1 MALPF
6 APSHDWRLRPQRH
19 RPADRL
25 WLLVLLTL
33 GALGLRLGWLQLV
46 QGNHHRQLADENR
59 LRTLASPPRRG
70 RLLDRRGEVLAGDV
84 VSFQLVL
91 NTQEVQERRW
101 PSLRQRLSRVLHR
114 PAGELEARRRAGNP
128 QDSYRTTL
136 VEGLTTADITR
147 LQEKAVE
154 LPGVSVEPSFRRHYP
169 HGPLA
174 AHVLGYTSPISA
186 AEHHDLEPYGY
197 QLQDRIGRSGLEAA
211 LERRLRGHWGGQV
224 VEVDAAGTVQRHLA
238 QRSGGSGQDLQLTL
252 DRPLQEQAEA
262 ALARVSRGAVVL
274 MDARDGAIL
283 AIASRPDFDPNVFSD
298 HLDPQAWAGLNSS
311 AAPLQNRALQPF
323 PPASTFK
330 VITAMAAL
338 ESGRLGS
345 DGRLETTDRFCHGG
359 RCFRDHGRFGSIGFG
374 RAMAVSSNSF
384 FYRLGLRTGPERIAS
399 TAQRLGLGSQTGIE
413 LNLEEG
419 RGVVPEP
426 DWKKRLLGQDWYEGD
441 TINTAVGQGS
451 LLVTPLQLARLYA
464 AVGNGGQ
471 LVTPHLLK
479 DSTARDL
486 QRPLRLQPRT
496 LETLRRSLRE
506 VVTSGTGTALA
517 SGLPPVAG
525 KTGTAEDPP
534 RPDHTWFVGFAPLE
548 APQVVVVCF
557 AQNSGGFGG
566 TVAAPIARQ
575 VLGAYFSARSGER
588 TAASTEP

>member
-1 MALPF
+1 MSLPF
-6 APSHDWRLRPQRH
+6 APSRDWQLKPRRH

-33 GALGLRLGWLQLV
+33 GALGLRLGWLQVV
-46 QGNHHRQLADENR
+46 QGTHHRQLADENR

-70 RLLDRRGEVLAGDV
+70 RILDRRGDVLAGDV
-84 VSFQLVL
+84 VSFRLVL
-91 NTQEVQERRW
+91 NTQEVQERQW
-101 PSLRQRLSRVLHR
+101 PGLRQRLSRVLRR
-114 PAGELEARRRAGNP
+114 PAGDLDQRRRAGNP

-136 VEGLTTADITR
+136 VEGLTAADITR
-147 LQEKAVE
+147 LQEKSIE
-154 LPGVSVEPSFRRHYP
+154 LPGVSVEPSFRRQYP

-186 AEHHDLEPYGY
+186 DEHRDLEAHGY
-197 QLQDRIGRSGLEAA
+197 RLQDRIGRSGLEAA
-211 LERRLRGHWGGQV
+211 FERRLRGRWGGQV

-238 QRSGGSGQDLQLTL
+238 ERSGGSGQDLQLTL
-252 DRPLQEQAEA
+252 DRPLQVQAEA
-262 ALARVSRGAVVL
+262 ALAGVGRGAVVL
-274 MDARDGAIL
+274 MNARDGSIL
-283 AIASRPDFDPNVFSD
+283 AIASRPGFDPNLFSD
-298 HLDPQAWAGLNSS
+298 HLDPQVWARLNGS
-311 AAPLQNRALQPF
+311 AAPLQNRALQAF

-345 DGRLETTDRFCHGG
+345 DGRLATTDRFCHGG

-384 FYRLGLRTGPERIAS
+384 FYRLGLRTGPERIAGA
-399 TAQRLGLGSQTGIE
+399 AQRLGLGSQTGIE
-413 LNLEEG
+413 LSLEEG

-426 DWKKRLLGQDWYEGD
+426 DWKKRLFGQDWYEGD

-464 AVGNGGQ
+464 AVGNGGR
-471 LVTPHLLK
+471 LVTPHLLQ
-479 DSTARDL
+479 DSSARDL
-486 QRPLRLQPRT
+486 QRPLQLQPRT

-506 VVTSGTGTALA
+506 VITSGTGTALA

-548 APQVVVVCF
+548 DPEVVVVSF

-575 VLGAYFSARSGER
+575 VLGAYFSARSR
-588 TAASTEP
+588 DRASASTSP